1 MAFAVSDWLT
11 VLCLSNTAPPLKFSG
26 GAGVEGREIESLLRD
41 DCPEFLLSHS
51 RLVGPIRWASTSNA
65 AITPI
70 GSPPVPDS
78 SIYANFIGLLWLT

>member
-41 DCPEFLLSHS
+41 DCPEFLLVKGNVAESTRNVQRTS
-51 RLVGPIRWASTSNA
+51 KASGTA
-65 AITPI
+65 MWI
-70 GSPPVPDS
+70 GD
-78 SIYANFIGLLWLT
+78 G